1 MAVAAAVDF
10 TPVRLLR
17 KAIATAA
24 SLAQGKVISSPAEL
38 AVVVDDRPAHAAGSA
53 SGGCQRKKTSGR
65 KVRNRERI
73 VEQARRRARVA
84 RSSARAF

>member
-1 MAVAAAVDF
+1 TFVAGCYTSDANMHDTSMQMAVAAAVDF

-38 AVVVDDRPAHAAGSA
+38 TVAVEDRPGHAASLRA
-53 SGGCQRKKTSGR
+53 AVANAKKTADEKSGTA
-65 KVRNRERI
+65 KE
-73 VEQARRRARVA
+73 
-84 RSSARAF
+84 